1 MSYASSV
8 LLIAALTLWVQPAP
22 PPPELERVVGS
33 YRTEDG
39 QLVRVLLLRGGLV
52 FDSGDGPQRRLRLTP
67 SGAFA
72 SIGDQDAATLVF
84 SGGTPSAAQTLTLDR
99 PAPARTARRVERA
112 EEALRAYVGVYPLSD
127 ALAMHVT
134 LEGGRLIV
142 QATGAS
148 RHPLFPES
156 STRFF
161 VQDYAT
167 DDVAGLE
174 FGRAADGRA
183 FVMIRQAGVEQ
194 RVFRR

>member
-1 MSYASSV
+1 MLHASSV
-8 LLIAALTLWVQPAP
+8 LFVAALTVWLQPVFP
-22 PPPELERVVGS
+22 TPELERVVGS
-33 YRTEDG
+33 YRLDDG
-39 QLVRVLLLRGGLV
+39 QLIRVLLLRGGLV
-52 FDSGDGPQRRLRLTP
+52 FDSGRGPQRQLRLTP
-67 SGAFA
+67 TGAFA
-72 SIGDQDAATLVF
+72 SIGDQDPATLVF

-99 PAPARTARRVERA
+99 PAPARTARRVEVA
-112 EEALRAYVGVYPLSD
+112 VEALRAYVGVYPLSD

-134 LEGGRLIV
+134 LEGGRLIA

-156 STRFF
+156 DTRFF

-174 FGRAADGRA
+174 FGRAPDGRA